1 LSNRFQSVR
10 GMHDI
15 LPDSAPS
22 WQRVEGTLID
32 VLRRHGY
39 REMRFPV
46 VEHAELFERSIGE
59 TTDIVSK
66 EMYTFTDRNGERLTL
81 RPEGTAGCARAVIE
95 HGLLQGGPL
104 RVWYMGPMFRREK
117 PQQGRFRQFH
127 QIGAEVFGMPG
138 PDIDAELIT
147 MTARMWKELGIPK
160 LRLEVNSLGDVSAR
174 GRYRD
179 ALVDYFGG
187 HRDKLDADSIER
199 LEKNPLRILD
209 SKERSMQ
216 KLIGAAPTL
225 ETFLDEDSARHFA
238 GLRSLLDAAGVAHV
252 VNPRL
257 VRGLDYYSG
266 TVFEWISGDLGAQG
280 AICAGGRYDG
290 LVEHFGGKPT
300 PGAGFAMGLERILA
314 LAGGD
319 AGAEPAPQVYVVVS
333 GDDVLGPALR
343 LVEKLRDQLPRLRL
357 TMHCGGGSFKSQFKK
372 ADRSGAAVAL
382 VLGVDEI
389 RNGTVGI
396 KPLREESEQT
406 AVPADSLAA
415 ELARRFPD

>member
-1 LSNRFQSVR
+1 
-10 GMHDI
+10 
-15 LPDSAPS
+15 
-22 WQRVEGTLID
+22 
-32 VLRRHGY
+32 
-39 REMRFPV
+39 
-46 VEHAELFERSIGE
+46 
-59 TTDIVSK
+59 
-66 EMYTFTDRNGERLTL
+66 
-81 RPEGTAGCARAVIE
+81 
-95 HGLLQGGPL
+95 
-104 RVWYMGPMFRREK
+104 MFRREK

-160 LRLEVNSLGDVSAR
+160 LRLEINSLGDVAAR

-179 ALVDYFGG
+179 ALVDYFGS
-187 HRDKLDADSIER
+187 HRDKLDGDSIER
-199 LEKNPLRILD
+199 LDKNPLRILD

-216 KLIGAAPTL
+216 KLIAAAPTL

-238 GLRSLLDAAGVAHV
+238 GLRSLLDAAGVAHT

-314 LAGGD
+314 LAGGVE
-319 AGAEPAPQVYVVVS
+319 GAEPAPQVYVVVS

-382 VLGVDEI
+382 VLGADEI